1 MNGPDQIREAIDPH
15 PRGVLIRF
23 EVAPGSSRLLVP
35 SGFNP
40 WRKSLEAKL
49 TERPTKGKANL
60 QLEVALADLFGIGA
74 DRVQVISGH
83 KSSRKVVLVLGIDAD
98 EAEKQLSREKSLIP

>member
-40 WRKSLEAKL
+40 WRRSLEAKL
-49 TERPTKGKANL
+49 TEKPTKGKANL
-60 QLEVALADLFGIGA
+60 QLEVAVADLFGISA
-74 DRVQVISGH
+74 SRVQVKAGQ
-83 KSSRKVVLVLGIDAD
+83 KSSRKVVLVLGIDPD
-98 EAEKQLSREKSLIP
+98 EAERLLSTRGVQAP

>member
-1 MNGPDQIREAIDPH
+1 MNGPDQIREAINPH

-60 QLEVALADLFGIGA
+60 QLERALADLFGISA
-74 DRVQVISGH
+74 DRVQVMAGQ

-98 EAEKQLSREKSLIP
+98 EAEKQLSREESLIP

>member
-1 MNGPDQIREAIDPH
+1 MNGPDQIRVAIDPH

-40 WRKSLEAKL
+40 WRRSLEAKL
-49 TERPTKGKANL
+49 TEKPTRGKANL
-60 QLEVALADLFGIGA
+60 QLERALADLFGIGA
-74 DRVQVISGH
+74 DRVQVTSGH

-98 EAEKQLSREKSLIP
+98 EAARLLAREEGQIP

>member
-1 MNGPDQIREAIDPH
+1 MDGSDQIRVAIDPH

-23 EVAPGSSRLLVP
+23 EVAPGSSSLLVP

-49 TERPTKGKANL
+49 TEKPTKGKANL
-60 QLEVALADLFGIGA
+60 QLERAVSDLFEISA
-74 DRVQVISGH
+74 DRVQVTAGH
-83 KSSRKVVLVLGIDAD
+83 KSSRKVVLVLDVDAE
-98 EAEKQLSREKSLIP
+98 EAERVLAGCSERKS